1 MNSNINV
8 KVTFRTPY
16 IQSYC
21 SKYSHFTYVL
31 CAQGAL
37 VINSL
42 ISLDLMGLM
51 FLHVDCFE
59 NQENKISA

>member
-16 IQSYC
+16 IHHIAANIHI
-21 SKYSHFTYVL
+21 SHACIVCPKRT
-31 CAQGAL
+31 CDQ
-37 VINSL
+37 L
-42 ISLDLMGLM
+42 IFPLDLMGLM